1 MHLLNLDLADKRA
14 PAVLVGD
21 EILNIAAATKV
32 LAQAKRIPH
41 SIKGILRGGTETLDD
56 IRRLTD
62 RATGKHA
69 IQLRDTGALI
79 PREGAKL
86 AAPITNPGLILAAG
100 LNYHA
105 HLKEMND
112 TPVPAKPNSFTKNPA
127 AIIGTDAP
135 IILPRIAPTMVDWEG
150 ELGVVIG
157 RICRNVGVGEALSYV
172 AGYTMINDVSA
183 RDWVPPV
190 FTSTGIFGPIL
201 AWEQNILGKQFPTF
215 CPVGPVIATAD
226 EIPDITD
233 LHLETRVN
241 GEIMQTTST
250 NDLVYNVAE
259 LISYYSTFYEFR
271 PGDLIATGSP
281 PGVGFGH
288 DPKIFLKAGD
298 VVEVIGDHIGT
309 LKNTVVEA

>member
-1 MHLLNLDLADKRA
+1 
-14 PAVLVGD
+14 
-21 EILNIAAATKV
+21 
-32 LAQAKRIPH
+32 
-41 SIKGILRGGTETLDD
+41 
-56 IRRLTD
+56 
-62 RATGKHA
+62 
-69 IQLRDTGALI
+69 
-79 PREGAKL
+79 
-86 AAPITNPGLILAAG
+86 
-100 LNYHA
+100 
-105 HLKEMND
+105 
-112 TPVPAKPNSFTKNPA
+112 
-127 AIIGTDAP
+127 
-135 IILPRIAPTMVDWEG
+135 
-150 ELGVVIG
+150 
-157 RICRNVGVGEALSYV
+157 
-172 AGYTMINDVSA
+172 
-183 RDWVPPV
+183 V

-250 NDLVYNVAE
+250 NDLVYKVAE

-281 PGVGFGH
+281 PGVGFGR

>member
-1 MHLLNLDLADKRA
+1 MHLLNLHLQNQ
-14 PAVLVGD
+14 PVPGVLIGGD
-21 EILNIAAATKV
+21 VLNLAAAGSV
-32 LAQAKRIPH
+32 LPQARQVAPTM
-41 SIKGILRGGTETLDD
+41 KGIFEGGAAALDD
-56 IRRLTD
+56 LRRIVE
-62 RATGKHA
+62 RVSGGIAE
-69 IQLRDTGALI
+69 QLREAGALVA
-79 PREGAKL
+79 RDRVSL
-86 AAPITNPGLILAAG
+86 AAPMTDPGLILAAG

-112 TPVPAKPNSFTKNPA
+112 TPVPSKPNSFTKNPA
-127 AIIGTDAP
+127 GIVGTEAP
-135 IILPRIAPTMVDWEG
+135 IMLPRIAPTMVDWEG

-157 RICRNVGVGEALSYV
+157 RVCRNVSVGEALAYV
-172 AGYTMINDVSA
+172 GGYTLINDVSA

-190 FTSTGIFGPIL
+190 FASTGIFGPIL

-215 CPVGPVIATAD
+215 CPVGPVIATVD

-281 PGVGFGH
+281 PGVGFGRN
-288 DPKIFLKAGD
+288 PKIFLKAGD
-298 VVEVIGDHIGT
+298 VVEVIADHIGT
-309 LKNTVVEA
+309 LRNPVQAA

>member
-1 MHLLNLDLADKRA
+1 
-14 PAVLVGD
+14 
-21 EILNIAAATKV
+21 
-32 LAQAKRIPH
+32 
-41 SIKGILRGGTETLDD
+41 
-56 IRRLTD
+56 
-62 RATGKHA
+62 
-69 IQLRDTGALI
+69 
-79 PREGAKL
+79 
-86 AAPITNPGLILAAG
+86 
-100 LNYHA
+100 
-105 HLKEMND
+105 
-112 TPVPAKPNSFTKNPA
+112 
-127 AIIGTDAP
+127 
-135 IILPRIAPTMVDWEG
+135 
-150 ELGVVIG
+150 
-157 RICRNVGVGEALSYV
+157 
-172 AGYTMINDVSA
+172 MINDVSA

-281 PGVGFGH
+281 PGVGFGR